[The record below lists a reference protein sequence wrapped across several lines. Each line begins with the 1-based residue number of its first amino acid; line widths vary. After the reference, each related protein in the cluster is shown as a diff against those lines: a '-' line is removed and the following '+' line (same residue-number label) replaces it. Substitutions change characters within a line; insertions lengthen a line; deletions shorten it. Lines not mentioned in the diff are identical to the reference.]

1 MKLIEHW
8 AHETDRT
15 LSTWNWSNTEH
26 TKLIEHWAHETDRT
40 LSTRNW
46 SNTEHTKLIEHWT
59 HETDRTLSTRN
70 WSNTEY
76 RKMIEH
82 WAHETDRT
90 LNTGKWS
97 TTKHTKLTEHW
108 STGNKKTA
116 FVRHGRIQYITANTG
131 FETFLQLSINRSKMA
146 VWQQFL
152 DIYHGVSCRSQI
164 SAMREVWGYF
174 LPSTKLACWYRF
186 PVGRLP

>member
-1 MKLIEHW
+1 MKEKLISIFHAATECSLSSINSLPLLKLLNSTW
-8 AHETDRT
+8 NWKGTQWPASVLKSTNETDRT

-40 LSTRNW
+40 L
-46 SNTEHTKLIEHWT
+46 
-59 HETDRTLSTRN
+59 
-70 WSNTEY
+70 
-76 RKMIEH
+76 
-82 WAHETDRT
+82 
-90 LNTGKWS
+90 NTGNWS
-97 TTKHTKLTEHW
+97 TTKHTKLMEHW

-116 FVRHGRIQYITANTG
+116 FVRHGRIQYITANMG
-131 FETFLQLSINRSKMA
+131 FETFLQLSINRWKMA